1 MSNMKTAVNYLPV
14 LYPNEAMVDQSREH
28 GQFLIVEPDRVLYLL
43 LPDGGP
49 EFLCAELLDRRS
61 MTIGKLR
68 GVLRFEEVYHS
79 F

>member
-14 LYPNEAMVDQSREH
+14 LYPNEAMVDHSREH
-28 GQFLIVEPDRVLYLL
+28 GQLLIVEPNRMLYLL
-43 LPDGGP
+43 LPDGCP
-49 EFLCAELLDRRS
+49 EFLSAELLDRRS

-68 GVLRFEEVYHS
+68 GVLSFEEVYDS